1 MKENYFLLFLF
12 QLLVAFAQA
21 QRPNIIYIMSDDM
34 GYGDLSCYGQKKFS
48 TPNLDRLAS
57 QGMKFTQAYAAGA
70 LCTPTRASFFT
81 GRYPQRTPVGLM
93 EPLIPRK
100 RDSVYGLSADYPSI
114 ATLMKQAGYETVLI
128 GKWHLGWLAQHSPL
142 KNGFDYFFG
151 IHSGAA
157 DYIAHRNDA
166 RAYDLYE
173 MDSLVYST
181 GYLTHLLTQKATAFL
196 QQKHQKPFF
205 FVLTYTAPHWP
216 WQGPDDKSYPDT
228 MNYRSG
234 GSPATYAAMMKALDY
249 GVGAIMKTLD
259 EQGLSKN
266 TIVIFTND
274 NGGELPYASNGFL
287 SGRKNTLWE
296 GGIRVPAFVRWPGK
310 IKAGVVSSQAVIT
323 MDWTATMLAAGN
335 AQPHQNFPLDGSNLL
350 PLLIG
355 KQKETERTFYWR
367 TRNQRSAQDA
377 VREGR
382 WKYLRDEK
390 GEYLFDLL
398 KDEGEQQDV
407 KAMQPQI
414 FQRLKDKWLRWN
426 ETMLKPVPL

>member
-151 IHSGAA
+151 IQPVRNGFVGVFNRLPYSF
-157 DYIAHRNDA
+157 AHTKSNCLSPTKTSKA
-166 RAYDLYE
+166 FLFC
-173 MDSLVYST
+173 
-181 GYLTHLLTQKATAFL
+181 THLHGTTL
-196 QQKHQKPFF
+196 
-205 FVLTYTAPHWP
+205 
-216 WQGPDDKSYPDT
+216 
-228 MNYRSG
+228 
-234 GSPATYAAMMKALDY
+234 AL
-249 GVGAIMKTLD
+249 A
-259 EQGLSKN
+259 
-266 TIVIFTND
+266 
-274 NGGELPYASNGFL
+274 
-287 SGRKNTLWE
+287 R
-296 GGIRVPAFVRWPGK
+296 PG
-310 IKAGVVSSQAVIT
+310 
-323 MDWTATMLAAGN
+323 
-335 AQPHQNFPLDGSNLL
+335 
-350 PLLIG
+350 
-355 KQKETERTFYWR
+355 
-367 TRNQRSAQDA
+367 
-377 VREGR
+377 
-382 WKYLRDEK
+382 
-390 GEYLFDLL
+390 
-398 KDEGEQQDV
+398 
-407 KAMQPQI
+407 
-414 FQRLKDKWLRWN
+414 
-426 ETMLKPVPL
+426 